1 MLSFDFRHF
10 CPFIIEFV
18 NPSFAWQT
26 VPSSEGQVA
35 SSSFS
40 SIVSLITWF
49 FMSSFF
55 GIQEWDL
62 RDTFNKESELILGIV
77 AWLLSL
83 VLETTLSFLAN
94 TGYLAALNTLST

>member
-1 MLSFDFRHF
+1 
-10 CPFIIEFV
+10 
-18 NPSFAWQT
+18 
-26 VPSSEGQVA
+26 
-35 SSSFS
+35 
-40 SIVSLITWF
+40 
-49 FMSSFF
+49 MSSFF